1 MNSAQLAQLLD
12 QLRPDIDAVGEP
24 WCVIGSAAL
33 IIANAPLAD
42 CADLDIVTTAAG
54 AAGLETAG
62 ASRREPDYA
71 PDPASPFRSR
81 FSRYSFG
88 LGAVEVMGDLTLNG
102 APVTVQE
109 IAAAPFGATRVP
121 IPILAEQARLLRL
134 FGRPKDRARLELL
147 QRLTRRLCREAD

>member
-1 MNSAQLAQLLD
+1 MNGAQLARLLD

-42 CADLDIVTTAAG
+42 CPDVDIVTTAAG
-54 AAGLETAG
+54 AAGLEVAW
-62 ASRREPDYA
+62 ASWREADYA

-81 FSRYSFG
+81 FSRYRFD

-134 FGRPKDRARLELL
+134 FGRTKDRARLELL
-147 QRLTRRLCREAD
+147 QRLAC